1 MRKET
6 APCHPFANRLEWPA
20 TNRRQTAF
28 LGPYPSY
35 SRGERIADNC
45 IHALGVSAGLVGAV
59 VLAVAATRQDNALLV
74 PGVLLYGLGLIA
86 MLGFSALYNITKPSP
101 RKGLFRR
108 LDHAAIF
115 VMIAGSYTP
124 FALNGLGGAWGH
136 GLLAFVW
143 VVALAGTALK
153 LFVPRRV
160 RRFSTALYLLLGW
173 SGVVALEPLFGNLPV
188 PAIVLLATGGA
199 LYSLGVV
206 FHHWQRLP
214 YQNAIWHGLVLAAA
228 GCHYGAILG
237 GVVLAGRVA

>member
-1 MRKET
+1 
-6 APCHPFANRLEWPA
+6 LEWPA
-20 TNRRQTAF
+20 TNRRQAAL

-45 IHALGVSAGLVGAV
+45 IHALGVSVGLIGAV
-59 VLAVAATRQDNALLV
+59 VLAVAATRQDNALLI

-86 MLGFSALYNITKPSP
+86 MLGFSALYNITRPSP
-101 RKGLFRR
+101 RKALFRR

-143 VVALAGTALK
+143 LVALAGAALK
-153 LFVPRRV
+153 LFAPRRV

-173 SGVVALEPLFGNLPV
+173 SGLVALEPLFGALPM
-188 PAIVLLATGGA
+188 PALFLLATGGA

-237 GVVLAGRVA
+237 GVVLAGGVA